1 MFLGE
6 VLIEADIIKSKIE
19 QLENYLFKVSS
30 SDSEKTDK
38 AVKKLV
44 ELIDKYRSHL
54 ILLNR
59 IENKTELYIG
69 DTKVNII
76 NAKLICSSLRS
87 KIMLLDKLIDS
98 DSAVLDIFS
107 LIEQRDK
114 LLAEYVLISN
124 GLKQAEWS
132 TKVD

>member
-6 VLIEADIIKSKIE
+6 VITEAEIIKGKID
-19 QLENYLFKVSS
+19 QLENFLFKVSH

-38 AVKKLV
+38 TVRKLV

-59 IENKTELYIG
+59 VENKIELLIA
-69 DTKVNII
+69 DSKVSII
-76 NAKLICSSLRS
+76 NAKLICSSLKS

-114 LLAEYVLISN
+114 LLTEYVLISN
-124 GLKQAEWS
+124 SLKQAEWS
-132 TKVD
+132 TKID

>member
-6 VLIEADIIKSKIE
+6 VITEAEIIKGKID
-19 QLENYLFKVSS
+19 QLENFLFKVSH

-38 AVKKLV
+38 TVRKLV

-59 IENKTELYIG
+59 IENKTELLIA
-69 DTKVNII
+69 DSKVSII
-76 NAKLICSSLRS
+76 NAKLICSSLKS

-114 LLAEYVLISN
+114 LLTEYVLISN
-124 GLKQAEWS
+124 SLKQAEWS
-132 TKVD
+132 TKID